1 MSSRLEGLIGLV
13 TPNDEIDGSREW
25 FLVIGAIG
33 VLLFGLLAIFAP
45 VLAPYAPNARV
56 GQPFQPPSTEHLLGT
71 DDFGHDLLSLLLVG
85 TRVSLLVGIL
95 TGSLAILGGLLVGVS
110 AGLVGGRT
118 ETVLMRFVDVVLTL
132 PFLPLV
138 IVAAAVLGP
147 NLWTTIGVL
156 TAVMWARPARELRS
170 QVLSVRNREYVQA
183 SRSMGGSMF
192 HVARTYIVSAV
203 LPIAIAQ
210 FAKAVGAAILLEASL
225 SFLGLGD
232 PTSPSWGTILF
243 FAQKRS
249 AFLTDAWT
257 WWVLPPGLAIT
268 ATVLSF
274 TFLAFGVERTT
285 GNERRRVA
293 TDADQADVDIR
304 YSANGERPPN
314 TLEVSGLTVE
324 YGNEESTLAVDNV
337 DLELNEEE
345 VLGVVGE
352 SGSGKSSL
360 ALAVLGLLR
369 TPGRVTSGH
378 ITLTTARDIE
388 DGADLADIRGDEI
401 GFVPQEAMNALDPRI
416 RLHEQIVEAIK
427 THRDCDRGKAEMRA
441 HEILETVGLDKS
453 SHDKYPHE
461 LSGGMRQRGVIA
473 TALVNDPSVLVVDEA
488 TTGLDVVTKLT
499 VLELLEELQDD
510 RGFAMIVVSHDLPAV
525 TRVADRLAVMQAG
538 SVVEVGATSGLAS
551 SAEHDYTKTLLDART
566 PLPASEPITTDETE
580 TAVSET
586 TNTSFERDARG
597 GETGAQQS
605 LVYEDVSKGFS
616 DDEQVLTSVDL
627 GVASGEAVALIG
639 ESGAGKSTVGRMA
652 VDLESP
658 DAGTIIIEGESL
670 DQWHDRGR
678 RQLAREV
685 HYLFQDPY
693 ESLPLNRQV
702 GEIVREPLDIHEV
715 GTESERTERVQ
726 RALADVGLEP
736 AGEYADRYPTQ
747 LSGGERQRIALARAL
762 VLEPSVLVA
771 DEPTS
776 MLDAPLQHDILTL
789 LYELIDN
796 RDIALLH
803 ITHDIAQASAFADR
817 IAVLHDGRI
826 VEEAP
831 PTTILQQP
839 RHEQTQRLVDAA
851 VTVSGDGQVDS
862 KEPRQSSVSNQ

>member
-1 MSSRLEGLIGLV
+1 MSNRLERLFERV
-13 TPNDEIDGSREW
+13 MPSEEISASREW
-25 FLVIGAIG
+25 FLVVGSIG
-33 VLLFGLLAIFAP
+33 VLLFGLLALFAP

-56 GQPFQPPSTEHLLGT
+56 GQPFQPPSVEHLLGT
-71 DDFGHDLLSLLLVG
+71 DDLGHDLLSLLLVG
-85 TRVSLLVGIL
+85 ARVSLLVGVL
-95 TGSLAILGGLLVGVS
+95 TGSLAIIVGLLVGVS
-110 AGLVGGRT
+110 AGVLDGRT
-118 ETVLMRFVDVVLTL
+118 ETVLMRFVDIVLTL

-147 NLWTTIGVL
+147 SLWTTIGVL

-192 HVARTYIVSAV
+192 HVARTYIVPAV

-268 ATVLSF
+268 ASVLSF

-293 TDADQADVDIR
+293 TDADHADVDIR
-304 YSANGERPPN
+304 DTVEGERPSN
-314 TLEVSGLTVE
+314 ALEVSGLTVE
-324 YGNEESTLAVDNV
+324 YGSEEPTLAVDDV
-337 DLELNEEE
+337 DLELHDEE

-378 ITLTTARDIE
+378 ITLTAAGDIE

-416 RLHEQIVEAIK
+416 RLHKQIVEAIE
-427 THRDCDRGKAEMRA
+427 THRDCDRDEAATRA
-441 HEILETVGLDKS
+441 HEILETVGLDES
-453 SHDKYPHE
+453 SHEKYPHE

-473 TALVNDPSVLVVDEA
+473 TALVNDPSVLVVDEP

-510 RGFAMIVVSHDLPAV
+510 HGFAMIVVSHDLPAV
-525 TRVADRLAVMQAG
+525 THVADRLAVMQAG
-538 SVVEVGATSGLAS
+538 SVVEVGETSRLAS
-551 SAEHDYTKTLLDART
+551 SAEHEYTETLLDART
-566 PLPASEPITTDETE
+566 PLPVSGPIALDETG
-580 TAVSET
+580 TAVPGT
-586 TNTSFERDARG
+586 TNTPLERDARDST
-597 GETGAQQS
+597 TGAQQT
-605 LVYEDVSKGFS
+605 LVYEDVSKGFG
-616 DDEQVLTSVDL
+616 DEPVLTGVDI

-639 ESGAGKSTVGRMA
+639 ESGVGKSTLGRMA
-652 VDLESP
+652 VGLETP
-658 DAGTIIIEGESL
+658 DEGTVSIEGEPL
-670 DQWHDRGR
+670 DRWRDRGR

-693 ESLPLNRQV
+693 ESLPPNRRV
-702 GEIVREPLDIHEV
+702 GEIVREPLDIHEA
-715 GTESERTERVQ
+715 GTDPERAERVQ

-736 AGEYADRYPTQ
+736 ADEYTDRYPTQ
-747 LSGGERQRIALARAL
+747 LSGGERQRVALARAL
-762 VLEPSVLVA
+762 VLQPSVLVA

-776 MLDAPLQHDILTL
+776 MLDAPLQHDVLTL
-789 LYELIDN
+789 LYELIDD

-803 ITHDIAQASAFADR
+803 ITHDIGQASAFADR

-826 VEEAP
+826 VEEAT
-831 PTTILQQP
+831 PTSILEQP
-839 RHEQTQRLVDAA
+839 RHEQTRTLVDAA
-851 VTVSGDGQVDS
+851 VAVSGDGQRNRREQLTPS
-862 KEPRQSSVSNQ
+862 QPNQ

>member
-85 TRVSLLVGIL
+85 TRVTLLVGIL

-192 HVARTYIVSAV
+192 HIARTYIVSAV

-304 YSANGERPPN
+304 YSVNGERPPN

-324 YGNEESTLAVDNV
+324 YRNEESTLAVDNV
-337 DLELNEEE
+337 DLELKEEE

-378 ITLTTARDIE
+378 ITLTAAKDIE

-416 RLHEQIVEAIK
+416 RLHEQIVEAIE
-427 THRDCDRGKAEMRA
+427 THRDCDRSKAETRA

-488 TTGLDVVTKLT
+488 TTGLDVVTKLS
-499 VLELLEELQDD
+499 VLELLEKLQDD
-510 RGFAMIVVSHDLPAV
+510 RGFAMIVVSHDLPVV

-538 SVVEVGATSGLAS
+538 SVVEVGETSRLTS
-551 SAEHDYTKTLLDART
+551 SAGHDYTKTLLDART
-566 PLPASEPITTDETE
+566 PLP
-580 TAVSET
+580 VSET
-586 TNTSFERDARG
+586 TNTPLERDARD
-597 GETGAQQS
+597 GEIRGQQS
-605 LVYEDVSKGFS
+605 LVYEDVSKGFY
-616 DDEQVLTSVDL
+616 DDDPVLTGVDL

-639 ESGAGKSTVGRMA
+639 ESGAGKSTLGRMA

-658 DAGTIIIEGESL
+658 DAGTITIEGESL
-670 DQWHDRGR
+670 DRWHDRDR

-693 ESLPLNRQV
+693 ESLPPNRRV
-702 GEIVREPLDIHEV
+702 GEIVREPLDIHEA
-715 GTESERTERVQ
+715 GTDSERAERVQ

-736 AGEYADRYPTQ
+736 AGEYAGRYPTQ

-789 LYELIDN
+789 LYELIDD

-851 VTVSGDGQVDS
+851 VTVSGDSQVDS

>member
-1 MSSRLEGLIGLV
+1 MPSE
-13 TPNDEIDGSREW
+13 EISASREW
-25 FLVIGAIG
+25 FLVVGSIG
-33 VLLFGLLAIFAP
+33 VLLFGLLALFAP

-56 GQPFQPPSTEHLLGT
+56 GQPFQPPSVEHLLGT
-71 DDFGHDLLSLLLVG
+71 DDLGHDLLSLLLVG
-85 TRVSLLVGIL
+85 ARVSLLVGVL
-95 TGSLAILGGLLVGVS
+95 TGSLAIIVGLLVGVS
-110 AGLVGGRT
+110 AGVLDGRT
-118 ETVLMRFVDVVLTL
+118 ETVLMRFVDIVLTL

-147 NLWTTIGVL
+147 SLWTTIGVL

-192 HVARTYIVSAV
+192 HVARTYIVPAV

-268 ATVLSF
+268 ASVLSF

-293 TDADQADVDIR
+293 TDADHADVDIR
-304 YSANGERPPN
+304 DTVEGERPSN
-314 TLEVSGLTVE
+314 ALEVSGLTVE
-324 YGNEESTLAVDNV
+324 YGSEEPTLAVDDV
-337 DLELNEEE
+337 DLELHDEE

-378 ITLTTARDIE
+378 ITLTAAGDIE

-416 RLHEQIVEAIK
+416 RLHKQIVEAIE
-427 THRDCDRGKAEMRA
+427 THRDCDRDEAATRA
-441 HEILETVGLDKS
+441 HEILETVGLDES
-453 SHDKYPHE
+453 SHEKYPHE

-473 TALVNDPSVLVVDEA
+473 TALVNDPSVLVVDEP

-510 RGFAMIVVSHDLPAV
+510 HGFAMIVVSHDLPAV
-525 TRVADRLAVMQAG
+525 THVADRLAVMQAG
-538 SVVEVGATSGLAS
+538 SVVEVGETSRLAS
-551 SAEHDYTKTLLDART
+551 SAEHEYTETLLDART
-566 PLPASEPITTDETE
+566 PLPVSGPIALDETG
-580 TAVSET
+580 TAVPGT
-586 TNTSFERDARG
+586 TNTPLERDARDST
-597 GETGAQQS
+597 TGAQQT
-605 LVYEDVSKGFS
+605 LVYEDVSKGFG
-616 DDEQVLTSVDL
+616 DEPVLTGVDI

-639 ESGAGKSTVGRMA
+639 ESGVGKSTLGRMA
-652 VDLESP
+652 VGLETP
-658 DAGTIIIEGESL
+658 DEGTVSIEGEPL
-670 DQWHDRGR
+670 DRWRDRGR

-693 ESLPLNRQV
+693 ESLPPNRRV
-702 GEIVREPLDIHEV
+702 GEIVREPLDIHEA
-715 GTESERTERVQ
+715 GTDPERAERVQ

-736 AGEYADRYPTQ
+736 ADEYTDRYPTQ
-747 LSGGERQRIALARAL
+747 LSGGERQRVALARAL
-762 VLEPSVLVA
+762 VLQPSVLVA

-776 MLDAPLQHDILTL
+776 MLDAPLQHDVLTL
-789 LYELIDN
+789 LYELIDD

-803 ITHDIAQASAFADR
+803 ITHDIGQASAFADR

-826 VEEAP
+826 VEEAT
-831 PTTILQQP
+831 PTSILEQP
-839 RHEQTQRLVDAA
+839 RHEQTRTLVDAA
-851 VTVSGDGQVDS
+851 VAVSGDGQRNRREQLTPS
-862 KEPRQSSVSNQ
+862 QPNQ